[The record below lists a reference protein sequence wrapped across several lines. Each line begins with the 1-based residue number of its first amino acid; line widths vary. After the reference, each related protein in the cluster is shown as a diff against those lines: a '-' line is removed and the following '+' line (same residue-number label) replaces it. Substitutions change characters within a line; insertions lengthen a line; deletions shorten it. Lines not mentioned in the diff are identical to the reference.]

1 MIRRIRA
8 LAATGL
14 MTLLGAAPAHAA
26 IQQAF
31 LIQNSGWMEPF
42 YVDPTSQFKPLVA
55 AVERAVA
62 HPDDTISLL
71 AFSQS
76 AAGNTSPSL
85 LGSFRGTADIMPALQ
100 PLGIAH
106 RGAALADTDFREAIV
121 KTITGTFHSAPG
133 ILWIFTNNRNS
144 PGNDPETAA
153 RNRDFYR
160 MIHLDPSISKTLV
173 FPLRMPV
180 KGKLYQAE
188 GLMVYALAYGNEA
201 ARALDSVLSEGRLS
215 QVLKR
220 PPARLKPLDA
230 DAVRIVPE
238 AIENTRDVRPS
249 LAADRRTL
257 VLDVDAGRLVPEV
270 VMRASLQNLFYPYVI
285 RNANVAVSLDAPGRQ
300 ARVEVTPEAISTLA
314 PGQQQTIVAR
324 FTLPVEKVPSAWSPA
339 ALAAMGKEVI
349 VPMTV
354 SMTLSNQQLAVADTF
369 RDSLLATFPGDP
381 ISDIFAAPPEVT
393 GSRVQ
398 IPVVLRI
405 HYPLLPVIVV
415 IAVVLS
421 IVGALATLAL
431 LSGKSRRYPM
441 VVDGVSRSLV
451 MKPFSRIDVSNH
463 EGVLVGKVR
472 RGLGKPTVVTVTDGH
487 TLQL

>member
-1 MIRRIRA
+1 
-8 LAATGL
+8 
-14 MTLLGAAPAHAA
+14 
-26 IQQAF
+26 
-31 LIQNSGWMEPF
+31 
-42 YVDPTSQFKPLVA
+42 
-55 AVERAVA
+55 
-62 HPDDTISLL
+62 
-71 AFSQS
+71 
-76 AAGNTSPSL
+76 
-85 LGSFRGTADIMPALQ
+85 
-100 PLGIAH
+100 
-106 RGAALADTDFREAIV
+106 
-121 KTITGTFHSAPG
+121 
-133 ILWIFTNNRNS
+133 
-144 PGNDPETAA
+144 
-153 RNRDFYR
+153 
-160 MIHLDPSISKTLV
+160 
-173 FPLRMPV
+173 
-180 KGKLYQAE
+180 
-188 GLMVYALAYGNEA
+188 
-201 ARALDSVLSEGRLS
+201 
-215 QVLKR
+215 
-220 PPARLKPLDA
+220 
-230 DAVRIVPE
+230 
-238 AIENTRDVRPS
+238 
-249 LAADRRTL
+249 
-257 VLDVDAGRLVPEV
+257 
-270 VMRASLQNLFYPYVI
+270 MRASLQNLFYPYVI